1 MFSLASVATMSICI
15 FLFGLFFC
23 VVKNFQFMVKEV
35 ESGVSVSVFFDEEI
49 SQDQAA
55 MDEIGAKIRARDE
68 VEAANFISAE
78 ETWESYKY
86 IYFAEAPQLADGFA
100 DDNPLAKQAH
110 YEIYLKDVEGQSTL
124 VEYLESMEGIRRV
137 NKSVEVADILTDRKS
152 VVYGKSVVTTV

>member
-1 MFSLASVATMSICI
+1 MFSLASIATMSICI

-23 VVKNFQFMVKEV
+23 VVQNFRYMVEEV

-55 MDEIGAKIRARDE
+55 MDEIGAKIRAREE
-68 VEAANFISAE
+68 VEEAQFVSAE

-86 IYFAEAPQLADGFA
+86 IYFAEAPHLADGFA
-100 DDNPLAKQAH
+100 NDNPLAKQAH

-124 VEYLESMEGIRRV
+124 VEYLESVEGIRDSH
-137 NKSVEVADILTDRKS
+137 KL
-152 VVYGKSVVTTV
+152 